1 MNEKELM
8 QAILN
13 EVQGM
18 KLGMQDMQQDM
29 QGMKQDMRDMQ
40 QDMQDMKLDIQN
52 LNQRVTG
59 IELHLENV
67 TDKNI
72 QLLAEN
78 HIDLI
83 NKLNAAV
90 PAANKN
96 LLYEVKVDYLVER
109 VDKLEKEMSDIKNK
123 IA

>member
-59 IELHLENV
+59 IELHLEND